1 MPDSTSSAANKRR
14 RDPRIAARG
23 IDRDPVHPSHSEFVK
38 TSGLRWIS
46 LLLLAP
52 IPRAGR
58 VSGRVS
64 GRVRALSVLT
74 TLVSSERC
82 GTSRGRRHK
91 TLLDFGRQLALQARR
106 WLPDRDRVLV
116 ADSSFSS
123 PLILHALRR
132 RGLTVVNRLRL
143 DAVPHDPAPSRKP
156 GMMGGP
162 GPRPL
167 QRSPKRPK
175 SS

>member
-46 LLLLAP
+46 PLLLAP

-58 VSGRVS
+58 V
-64 GRVRALSVLT
+64 RALSVLT
-74 TLVSSERC
+74 ALVSSERC

-106 WLPDRDRVLV
+106 WLPHRDRVLV

-132 RGLTVVNRLRL
+132 RGLTVVTRLRL
-143 DAVPHDPAPSRKP
+143 DAALHDPAPSRKP
-156 GMMGGP
+156 GMMGGL

-167 QRSPKRPK
+167 QRSPERPK